1 MCKKYITCDIIHSG
15 DFMERLQKIISLSG
29 YCSRRKAEELIS
41 QGKVKVNGE
50 TITEMGYKASLD
62 DSILVEGKP
71 LNSPED
77 KVYYILN
84 KPRGVVTTSK
94 DEMGRKTVLDLIDTN
109 KRIYPVGRLD
119 YDTTGLLIL
128 TNDGEL
134 TNILTHPKNAVEKVY
149 VAKIKGLIT
158 KEDILKLC
166 KGVFIDGKKTSKAK
180 AKILKIDKKNNT
192 SIVELIIHEGKNHQ
206 VKNMFNAIGYDVIK
220 LKRESIA
227 FLTLDG
233 IKSGEYREL
242 SIKEVKLLYSQKNNI
257 KKSTRF

>member
-1 MCKKYITCDIIHSG
+1 
-15 DFMERLQKIISLSG
+15 MERIQKIIASSG
-29 YCSRRKAEELIS
+29 YCSRRKAEELIKDR
-41 QGKVKVNGE
+41 KVKVNGE
-50 TITEMGYKASLD
+50 IVELGYKANYD
-62 DSILVEGKP
+62 DYIEVNGNRINDK
-71 LNSPED
+71 ED
-77 KVYYILN
+77 KVYYLLN
-84 KPRGVVTTSK
+84 KPRGVVTSANDDK
-94 DEMGRKTVLDLIDTN
+94 GRKTVVDLIKTD

-134 TNILTHPKNAVEKVY
+134 TNYLTHPKNNIEKVY

-158 KEDILKLC
+158 KEELGKLC
-166 KGVFIDGKKTSKAK
+166 NGVFVNGVKTSKCK
-180 AKILKIDKKNNT
+180 AKILKIDKKNNS

-206 VKNMFNAIGYDVIK
+206 VKNMFKAIGYDVLK

-242 SIKEVKLLYSQKNNI
+242 SIKEIKKLYGEKNN
-257 KKSTRF
+257 R